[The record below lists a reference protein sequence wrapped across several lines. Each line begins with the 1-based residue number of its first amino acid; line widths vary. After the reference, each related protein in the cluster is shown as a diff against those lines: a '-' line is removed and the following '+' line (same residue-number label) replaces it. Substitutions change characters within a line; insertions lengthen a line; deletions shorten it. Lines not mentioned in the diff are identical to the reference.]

1 MGWTIAR
8 VCGGRLTRFIWFV
21 PLVALA
27 AVCRPLAAQDARDL
41 PPQMPVTF
49 TPPAG
54 LCRIWLDGVPATQQ
68 PAPTDCAS
76 AIKNR
81 PASAAIVFGPK
92 RRTEGSELESFTRR
106 SGSPLVRQ
114 LSPNTL
120 APRRRDDARDRP
132 ADSTAR
138 TVRKPEKPR

>member
-1 MGWTIAR
+1 MP
-8 VCGGRLTRFIWFV
+8 F
-21 PLVALA
+21 VALA
-27 AVCRPLAAQDARDL
+27 AVSGPLAAQDARVQDVRVQDARDL

-81 PASAAIVFGPK
+81 PASASIVFGPK

-106 SGSPLVRQ
+106 PGSPLVRQ
-114 LSPNTL
+114 LAPNTL

-132 ADSTAR
+132 ADSSAK
-138 TVRKPEKPR
+138 TVRKPEKPQ